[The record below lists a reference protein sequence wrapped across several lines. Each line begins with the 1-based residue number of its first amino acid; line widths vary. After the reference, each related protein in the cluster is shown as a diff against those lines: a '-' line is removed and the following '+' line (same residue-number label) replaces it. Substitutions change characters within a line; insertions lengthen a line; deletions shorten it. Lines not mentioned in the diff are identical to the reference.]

1 MDELIQQQSI
11 ENKLIKYKNEFVL
24 IDSDVADLYGVE
36 TRDINKAVTNNPD
49 KFPMGYMNQLTKE
62 EFQVLRCK
70 FSTAKFS
77 KRRSLPK
84 VFTERGLYMLATI
97 LKSKVATQTTIQI
110 IDTFFKIRELSKAIN
125 QITKTTDKSVQN
137 KLVKKSNQI
146 LETII
151 EIEEDLLSNDGEI
164 IESET
169 RFEFN
174 LGVAKIVKNVKKV
187 KSNR

>member
-1 MDELIQQQSI
+1 
-11 ENKLIKYKNEFVL
+11 
-24 IDSDVADLYGVE
+24 
-36 TRDINKAVTNNPD
+36 
-49 KFPMGYMNQLTKE
+49 
-62 EFQVLRCK
+62 
-70 FSTAKFS
+70 
-77 KRRSLPK
+77 
-84 VFTERGLYMLATI
+84 MLATI